1 MNFMTY
7 DRNKFGEKLPQKTER
22 DKNGIIIDQGKY
34 PFHKKDAG
42 YEEDLLHNQTFEKKS
57 LLTTQNMGLFEKQ
70 ILGLKNE

>member
-1 MNFMTY
+1 MTY

-22 DKNGIIIDQGKY
+22 DKNGIIVDQGKY

>member
-22 DKNGIIIDQGKY
+22 DKNGQIIDTGKY

-42 YEEDLLHNQTFEKKS
+42 YEEDLLHNRTFEKKS
-57 LLTTQNMGLFEKQ
+57 LLTTENMRLFEK
-70 ILGLKNE
+70 